1 MVWLDL
7 EAAGCR
13 SDEFVELAKGEGLK
27 MLGGR
32 LVVHYQISDDA
43 ITGLE
48 KLMDRSDHVQ
58 SIAEKTR
65 SATL

>member
-13 SDEFVELAKGEGLK
+13 PDEFVELAKEEGLK

-43 ITGLE
+43 ITRLE
-48 KLMDRSDHVQ
+48 KLMDRLLQHRPVQ
-58 SIAEKTR
+58 NGS
-65 SATL
+65 